1 METVFIL
8 LTALILDVALGEPP
22 NAGHPVAWLGKLI
35 TREMKLAPGKGYG
48 RQLIFGTVMVTVTL
62 GSITALVFF
71 MVAYLRTVNPWLY
84 VIASGLLLKFTF
96 SLRGL
101 KEAAQEVR
109 NLLKEDELPQARQS
123 LRVLV
128 SRDTSRLGESQVVA
142 ATVSSVAEN
151 STDSFLAPLFYFLL
165 FGLPGAV
172 AYRVINTFDA
182 MIGYRGQW
190 EHLGKFAAR
199 LDDIAG
205 FIPARL
211 SALIMVLAAW
221 LCRMRP
227 GRAWQI
233 MARDHAKTESP
244 NAGWTMSALA
254 GALEVQLV
262 KAGHYRLGDNHRAL
276 TPDIIDGAL
285 KVLLVTAII
294 WSAAIITAEVVYFA
308 VT

>member
-22 NAGHPVAWLGKLI
+22 NAGHPIAWLGKLI
-35 TREMKLAPGKGYG
+35 TREMKLAPGKGHG
-48 RQLIFGTVMVTVTL
+48 RQLIFGTIMVTVTL
-62 GSITALVFF
+62 GSITTLVFF
-71 MVAYLRTVNPWLY
+71 LVAYLKTVNPWLY

-109 NLLKEDELPQARQS
+109 YLLKEDKLPEARQS
-123 LRVLV
+123 LRSLV
-128 SRDTSRLGESQVVA
+128 SRDTNRLGESQVVA

-190 EHLGKFAAR
+190 EYLGKFAAR
-199 LDDIAG
+199 LDDIAS

-221 LCRMRP
+221 LCRMHP
-227 GRAWQI
+227 GSAWQI

-254 GALEVQLV
+254 GALEVQLT

-294 WSAAIITAEVVYFA
+294 WSAAIITTKVVYFA
-308 VT
+308 IT

>member
-22 NAGHPVAWLGKLI
+22 NAGHPIAWLGKLI
-35 TREMKLAPGKGYG
+35 TREMKLAPGKGHG
-48 RQLIFGTVMVTVTL
+48 RQLIFGTIMVTVTL
-62 GSITALVFF
+62 GSITTLVFF
-71 MVAYLRTVNPWLY
+71 LVAYLKTVNPWLY

-101 KEAAQEVR
+101 KDAAQEVR
-109 NLLKEDELPQARQS
+109 NLLKEDKLPEARQS
-123 LRVLV
+123 LRSLV
-128 SRDTSRLGESQVVA
+128 SRDTNRLGESQVVA

-190 EHLGKFAAR
+190 EYLGKFAAR
-199 LDDIAG
+199 LDDIAS

-221 LCRMRP
+221 LCRMHP
-227 GRAWQI
+227 GSAWQI

-254 GALEVQLV
+254 GALEVQLT

-294 WSAAIITAEVVYFA
+294 WSAAIITTKVVYFA
-308 VT
+308 IT

>member
-8 LTALILDVALGEPP
+8 VTALILDFTIGEPP
-22 NAGHPVAWLGKLI
+22 NAGHPVAWLGKFI
-35 TREMKLAPGKGYG
+35 NRGMKLAPGKGRG
-48 RQLIFGTVMVTVTL
+48 RQLIFGTVLVLMTL
-62 GSITALVFF
+62 GIATALAFF
-71 MVAYLRTVNPWLY
+71 LVAYLKTVNPWLY

-101 KEAAQEVR
+101 KDAAQKVG
-109 NLLKEDELPQARQS
+109 NLLKEDKLPEARRS
-123 LRVLV
+123 LGALV
-128 SRDTSRLGESQVVA
+128 SRDTSRLGESQVVV

-199 LDDIAG
+199 LDDVAN

-211 SALIMVLAAW
+211 NALIMVLAAW
-221 LCRMRP
+221 LCRMRA

-244 NAGWTMSALA
+244 NAGWTMSAMA
-254 GALEVQLV
+254 GALEVQLT
-262 KAGHYRLGDNHRAL
+262 KAGHYQLGDNRRTL

-285 KVLLVTAII
+285 KLVLVTAII
-294 WSAAIITAEVVYFA
+294 WSAAIITAKVVYFA
-308 VT
+308 IT